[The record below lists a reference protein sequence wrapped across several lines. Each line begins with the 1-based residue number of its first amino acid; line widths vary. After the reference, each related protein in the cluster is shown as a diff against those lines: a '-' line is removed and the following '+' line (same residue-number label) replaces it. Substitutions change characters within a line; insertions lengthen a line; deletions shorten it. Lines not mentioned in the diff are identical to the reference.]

1 MWINVRPFTTA
12 SLLQILDGKCLFNFI
27 KNIASP
33 QFFLI
38 HFGEKIIL
46 QSMLVFAQTHKKL
59 PLQMFDIV

>member
-27 KNIASP
+27 KKIASP

-38 HFGEKIIL
+38 HFGEKNNITEHACL
-46 QSMLVFAQTHKKL
+46 CSVS
-59 PLQMFDIV
+59 